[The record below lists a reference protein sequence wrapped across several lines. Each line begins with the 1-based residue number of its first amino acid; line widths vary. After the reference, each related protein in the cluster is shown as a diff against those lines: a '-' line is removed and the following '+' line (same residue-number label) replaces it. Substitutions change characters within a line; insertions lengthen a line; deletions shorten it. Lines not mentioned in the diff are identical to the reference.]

1 MFVSQKVRGRDSAWT
16 SLGTSDWAH
25 IVGRPKTKRNAVL
38 WTLGAWFVWRRR
50 EEERPIAGF
59 QPRGPSCTA
68 HSLSHFFFDV
78 VTGSLV
84 LIASLA
90 VCLHASFRCLAGF
103 EPLNALVPHVTCQLH
118 NTWFANLGEQSPGQ
132 GGLG

>member
-1 MFVSQKVRGRDSAWT
+1 MSQKVSGRDSAWI

-68 HSLSHFFFDV
+68 HSLSHFFFRRR
-78 VTGSLV
+78 
-84 LIASLA
+84 
-90 VCLHASFRCLAGF
+90 HRLAGINCVPCSLSSCQF
-103 EPLNALVPHVTCQLH
+103 PMSGGFRALERIGPSCDLSI
-118 NTWFANLGEQSPGQ
+118 A
-132 GGLG
+132 